1 MNATRNETRRG
12 VANGF
17 REGWKEDA
25 TRWSERVLTA
35 LDALAAVALWG
46 VFASTVVRF
55 ALFPPE
61 ERGDWATLTAST
73 LVGLTFATITVYVLR
88 ETVCV
93 WRESPCR
100 LPKLELRARLRSASF
115 PLWATAAVVV
125 ASTAKASPFD
135 STFATACASAVYVVC
150 VDVGA
155 AFFARRW
162 GATVARDWRLALEN
176 DAASSDEETANEDA
190 ITSEKTAG
198 CDVEKSDG
206 KTANATPLDA
216 FDGENELDGFEE
228 NDGETLAMQ
237 RRVRTEE
244 GGTQIFGSVA
254 VEFEGD
260 AEVAPV
266 FIAFCPPFE
275 GVPSFDFEQI
285 AGPEVALQASSVQ
298 PFGVRLEAKRR
309 VAQTSEMLE
318 TQEVAGAET
327 IRIEYFAAFPPFDET
342 DDAAF

>member
-17 REGWKEDA
+17 RKGWKEDA
-25 TRWSERVLTA
+25 KRWSERVLTA
-35 LDALAAVALWG
+35 LDAMATVALWG

-93 WRESPCR
+93 WLESPCR
-100 LPKLELRARLRSASF
+100 LPKSELRARLCSASL

-125 ASTAKASPFD
+125 ASTAKASGFG

-176 DAASSDEETANEDA
+176 DAASSDEETSNEDA
-190 ITSEKTAG
+190 ITSEKTAVG
-198 CDVEKSDG
+198 DVEESDG
-206 KTANATPLDA
+206 ETSNATPLDA
-216 FDGENELDGFEE
+216 FEEE
-228 NDGETLAMQ
+228 NAELAEESDGETLATQ
-237 RRVRTEE
+237 RRVRTET

-275 GVPSFDFEQI
+275 GVPSFDFEQV

-309 VAQTSEMLE
+309 SAQPLE
-318 TQEVAGAET
+318 TQEVASGEK

>member
-12 VANGF
+12 VANRF
-17 REGWKEDA
+17 REGVKQDA
-25 TRWSERVLTA
+25 KRWSERVLAA

-61 ERGDWATLTAST
+61 ERGDWAASTASA
-73 LVGLTFATITVYVLR
+73 LVGLTFATIIVYILR

-100 LPKLELRARLRSASF
+100 LPKSELRARLRSASL

-125 ASTAKASPFD
+125 ASTADADGVD
-135 STFATACASAVYVVC
+135 SAFATACASAVYVVC

-155 AFFARRW
+155 ASFARRW
-162 GATVARDWRLALEN
+162 GATVARDWRLAFEN
-176 DAASSDEETANEDA
+176 DAASTGEETTNECVA
-190 ITSEKTAG
+190 TSEKTPVY
-198 CDVEKSDG
+198 DVEEPDG
-206 KTANATPLDA
+206 KTANETPRGA
-216 FDGENELDGFEE
+216 FDDENAELAEE
-228 NDGETLAMQ
+228 PDGETLATQ
-237 RRVRTEE
+237 RRVRTED

-254 VEFEGD
+254 VEFEAD
-260 AEVAPV
+260 AAVAPI

-285 AGPEVALQASSVQ
+285 AGSEIAVDASNVQ

-309 VAQTSEMLE
+309 ITQPAE
-318 TQEVAGAET
+318 TQPVANDET
-327 IRIEYFAAFPPFDET
+327 VRIEYFAAFPPFGET
-342 DDAAF
+342 SEEAF

>member
-17 REGWKEDA
+17 REGVKQDA
-25 TRWSERVLTA
+25 KRWSERVLAA
-35 LDALAAVALWG
+35 LDALASVALWG

-61 ERGDWATLTAST
+61 ERGDWAAATASA
-73 LVGLTFATITVYVLR
+73 LIGLTFATIIVYILR

-100 LPKLELRARLRSASF
+100 LPKSELRARLRSASL

-125 ASTAKASPFD
+125 ASTSDASGVD
-135 STFATACASAVYVVC
+135 STFTTACASAIYVVC

-176 DAASSDEETANEDA
+176 DASSSGKETSNESVATFEKTAVCDVEEGDGETANE
-190 ITSEKTAG
+190 
-198 CDVEKSDG
+198 
-206 KTANATPLDA
+206 TPLGA
-216 FDGENELDGFEE
+216 FDGENAELAKEP
-228 NDGETLAMQ
+228 DGETLATQ
-237 RRVRTEE
+237 RRVRTEG

-254 VEFEGD
+254 VEFERD
-260 AEVAPV
+260 AAVAPI

-285 AGPEVALQASSVQ
+285 AGPEIAVEPSSVQ

-309 VAQTSEMLE
+309 VTQPAE
-318 TQEVAGAET
+318 TQTVANDET

-342 DDAAF
+342 SEEAF

>member
-17 REGWKEDA
+17 REGEKNDA
-25 TRWSERVLTA
+25 KRWSERVLTA
-35 LDALAAVALWG
+35 LDALASVALWG
-46 VFASTVVRF
+46 VFASAVVRF

-100 LPKLELRARLRSASF
+100 LPKSELRARLRSASL

-125 ASTAKASPFD
+125 ASTAKASGFD
-135 STFATACASAVYVVC
+135 STFATAFASAVYVLC

-176 DAASSDEETANEDA
+176 DAASSDEETSNEDA
-190 ITSEKTAG
+190 VTFEKTARCG
-198 CDVEKSDG
+198 GEDG
-206 KTANATPLDA
+206 DGETANETPLGA
-216 FDGENELDGFEE
+216 FDGEKAELAEE
-228 NDGETLAMQ
+228 PDGETLATQ
-237 RRVRTEE
+237 RRVRTEG

-260 AEVAPV
+260 AAVAPV

-275 GVPSFDFEQI
+275 GVPSFDFEQV
-285 AGPEVALQASSVQ
+285 AGPEIAVEPSSVQ

-309 VAQTSEMLE
+309 NAQPSE
-318 TQEVAGAET
+318 TQEVANVEK

-342 DDAAF
+342 SEETF

>member
-17 REGWKEDA
+17 REGERKDA
-25 TRWSERVLTA
+25 KPWSERVLTA
-35 LDALAAVALWG
+35 FDALATVALWG
-46 VFASTVVRF
+46 VFASTFVRF

-100 LPKLELRARLRSASF
+100 LPKSELRARLRSASL

-125 ASTAKASPFD
+125 ASTAKADLFD
-135 STFATACASAVYVVC
+135 STFATACASSIYVVC

-176 DAASSDEETANEDA
+176 DAASSDEETSNEDA
-190 ITSEKTAG
+190 VTFEKTARCG
-198 CDVEKSDG
+198 GEEG
-206 KTANATPLDA
+206 GGETANETPLGA
-216 FDGENELDGFEE
+216 FDGENAELAEE
-228 NDGETLAMQ
+228 PDGETLATQ
-237 RRVRTEE
+237 RRVRTEG

-260 AEVAPV
+260 AAVAPV

-275 GVPSFDFEQI
+275 GVPSFDFEQV
-285 AGPEVALQASSVQ
+285 AGPEIAVEPSSVQ

-309 VAQTSEMLE
+309 NAQPSE
-318 TQEVAGAET
+318 TQEVANVEK

-342 DDAAF
+342 SEETF

>member
-1 MNATRNETRRG
+1 MNATRNEMRRG

-25 TRWSERVLTA
+25 KRWSERVLTA

-100 LPKLELRARLRSASF
+100 LPKSELRARLRSASF

-135 STFATACASAVYVVC
+135 STFATACASAIYVLC

-176 DAASSDEETANEDA
+176 DATSFDEETPNEDA
-190 ITSEKTAG
+190 ITSEKTAVCG
-198 CDVEKSDG
+198 VEESDG
-206 KTANATPLDA
+206 ETSNATPLDA
-216 FDGENELDGFEE
+216 FEEGNAELAEE
-228 NDGETLAMQ
+228 PDGETLATQ

-275 GVPSFDFEQI
+275 GLPSFDFEQI

-318 TQEVAGAET
+318 IQEVADAET
-327 IRIEYFAAFPPFDET
+327 IRIEYFAAFPPLDET

>member
-1 MNATRNETRRG
+1 MNATRNEAPGGAREFSESARRD
-12 VANGF
+12 V
-17 REGWKEDA
+17 K
-25 TRWSERVLTA
+25 RWNERVLTA

-73 LVGLTFATITVYVLR
+73 LVGLTLATITVYVLR
-88 ETVCV
+88 ETVWI

-100 LPKLELRARLRSASF
+100 LPKSELRARLRSASL

-125 ASTAKASPFD
+125 ASTAKSSDGD
-135 STFATACASAVYVVC
+135 SAFATAFVSAVYVLC

-176 DAASSDEETANEDA
+176 DAASSDEETPNGDA
-190 ITSEKTAG
+190 ITSEKTAVG
-198 CDVEKSDG
+198 GVEESDG
-206 KTANATPLDA
+206 ETSNATPLDA
-216 FDGENELDGFEE
+216 FEEE
-228 NDGETLAMQ
+228 NAELAEEPDGQTLATQ

-285 AGPEVALQASSVQ
+285 AGPEIAVAASSVQ

-318 TQEVAGAET
+318 TQEVADAET

-342 DDAAF
+342 GDAAF

>member
-1 MNATRNETRRG
+1 MNATRNEMRRG

-25 TRWSERVLTA
+25 KRWSERVLTA

-46 VFASTVVRF
+46 VFASTVVCF

-100 LPKLELRARLRSASF
+100 LPKSELRARLRSASL

-125 ASTAKASPFD
+125 ASTADADGVD
-135 STFATACASAVYVVC
+135 STFATAFATAVYVVC

-155 AFFARRW
+155 ATFARRW
-162 GATVARDWRLALEN
+162 GATVARDWRLALED
-176 DAASSDEETANEDA
+176 DAASTGKETSNEGVATSEKTTVCGVGKDDGETANE
-190 ITSEKTAG
+190 
-198 CDVEKSDG
+198 
-206 KTANATPLDA
+206 TPLGA
-216 FDGENELDGFEE
+216 SGEE
-228 NDGETLAMQ
+228 NAELAEEPDGETLATQ
-237 RRVRTEE
+237 RRVRTED

-254 VEFEGD
+254 VEFEAD

-275 GVPSFDFEQI
+275 GVPSFEFEQV
-285 AGPEVALQASSVQ
+285 AGPEIAVAASSVQ

-309 VAQTSEMLE
+309 ITQPAE
-318 TQEVAGAET
+318 TQEVANDEI
-327 IRIEYFAAFPPFDET
+327 IRIEYFAAFPPFEET
-342 DDAAF
+342 ERETF

>member
-17 REGWKEDA
+17 RKGGKQDA
-25 TRWSERVLTA
+25 KRWSERVLTA

-100 LPKLELRARLRSASF
+100 LPKSELRARLRSASF

-135 STFATACASAVYVVC
+135 STFATAFASAVYVLC
-150 VDVGA
+150 VDFGA

-176 DAASSDEETANEDA
+176 DATSFDEETPNEDA
-190 ITSEKTAG
+190 ITSEKTAVCG
-198 CDVEKSDG
+198 VEESDG
-206 KTANATPLDA
+206 ETSNATPLDA
-216 FDGENELDGFEE
+216 FEEGNAELAEE
-228 NDGETLAMQ
+228 PDGETLATQ
-237 RRVRTEE
+237 RRVRTED
-244 GGTQIFGSVA
+244 GGTQVFGSVA

-260 AEVAPV
+260 AAVAPV

-275 GVPSFDFEQI
+275 GLPSFDFEQI

-318 TQEVAGAET
+318 TQEVADAET
-327 IRIEYFAAFPPFDET
+327 IRIEYFAAFPPLDET